1 MKYWKIQFND
11 NREGFGYLEF
21 DENMVATNIYDEE
34 GSIITE
40 AVGYF
45 PIEFDNVIPPFIV

>member
-21 DENMVATNIYDEE
+21 DENMVATTIYDEE
-34 GSIITE
+34 GNIVTE
-40 AVGYF
+40 PVGYF

>member
-11 NREGFGYLEF
+11 TREGFGYLEF